1 AVLETAGS
9 PRLKDVIAAFAAI
22 DPAQEDKDG
31 RADSARAQLRAL
43 AADPEALADIDA
55 ALAAFSAS
63 QPHGRSAMHQ
73 LLERQHYRLAYWR

>member
-1 AVLETAGS
+1 RFDAEHGELQIVHHDNVFPLAPTDYAAVLETAGS

-55 ALAAFSAS
+55 ALAA
-63 QPHGRSAMHQ
+63 
-73 LLERQHYRLAYWR
+73 